1 MGALNELKLRIPSL
15 RSQARGQL
23 TATVLALSLVSIAS
37 AESLKQPIILEDQ
50 GSFAVGGTVIET
62 PGEFSPTAFP
72 APPEGQTL
80 HGDHAYIQY
89 QIPIRARKYPLVMW
103 HGGGQSGKTWET
115 TADGRDGF
123 KNIFVRRGFSIY
135 IIDQPRRGRA
145 GTSTEM
151 VTIPALTQDQFFFNL
166 YRLGEWPNFFP
177 GVQFPQDKESLNQY
191 YRQMTPDDMRTE
203 DPYRDAAVIA
213 ELLGRIGEA
222 TLVTHSASGG
232 RGWLTRL
239 KSDKVKAIVNYEGV
253 RYAYPEGEVPQPIVV
268 PQIEVPL
275 AEFKKLTTIPIQVVF
290 GDNIPQGPE
299 PASSVPLE
307 AWRQIL
313 VAARHFV
320 DKVNEHGGDA
330 ELLHLPEIGITGNTH
345 FPFSDL
351 NNKEIADLL
360 SEYLEKKRLDGMV
373 STVRAKRD
381 AEHCSARCAR
391 DDRKSSLGLQRSRAK
406 RQDASNHRTTKS
418 QREAR
423 CGALLRKVRKG

>member
-1 MGALNELKLRIPSL
+1 MNLWITRLLSL
-15 RSQARGQL
+15 GCGL
-23 TATVLALSLVSIAS
+23 VTATVLGLSL
-37 AESLKQPIILEDQ
+37 ESTAAVGSPKQPIILEDQ

-80 HGDHAYIQY
+80 HGDHAYVQY
-89 QIPIRARKYPLVMW
+89 QIPVRARKYPLVLW

-123 KNIFVRRGFSIY
+123 KNIFVRRGFSTY

-145 GTSTEM
+145 GASTEM
-151 VTIPALTQDQFFFNL
+151 TTIPPLTQDQFYFNL

-203 DPYRDAAVIA
+203 DPDRDAAVVA
-213 ELLGRIGEA
+213 ELLHRIGEA
-222 TLVTHSASGG
+222 TLITHSASGG

-239 KSDKVKAIVNYEGV
+239 ESDKVKALVNYEGV
-253 RYAYPEGEVPQPIVV
+253 QYVYPKGEAPPPLVV
-268 PQIEVPL
+268 PQVEVPL

-299 PASSVPLE
+299 PVSSVPLE
-307 AWRQIL
+307 AWRQIF
-313 VAARHFV
+313 VAAKHFV

-351 NNKEIADLL
+351 NNREIADLL
-360 SEYLEKKRLDGMV
+360 SRYLDKKGLDGMGG
-373 STVRAKRD
+373 
-381 AEHCSARCAR
+381 H
-391 DDRKSSLGLQRSRAK
+391 
-406 RQDASNHRTTKS
+406 
-418 QREAR
+418 
-423 CGALLRKVRKG
+423 